1 MPDCLTLGIN
11 IPSLW
16 RASTSALIKKINDLC
31 FSLPTQ
37 RLISNDINFHDEES
51 TPDSIYIKSLLSCSA
66 NQPYLI
72 ALIDSITIYFETIQ
86 NNEKLTCQFS
96 AGDSRDL
103 LRFIIFISEIIY
115 LNLLQK
121 KSFLTWNLIESF
133 FRCLT
138 KTIEKS
144 NSIIYQLLNATDQ
157 IISCCTLS
165 KTILSIFEY
174 LYQRHGLILSNKRS
188 KQFLQ
193 SYLSLIEPS
202 NRPFTQ
208 LLILSFNDLDR
219 LYYLTKNIKSIPHFY
234 RFYLR
239 TIAILLFRLP
249 IFNSFIRIP
258 TQFWEQHHQEMH
270 KLQFGTNDYC
280 LSSFPVD
287 ILQHSDIM
295 ADYIERI
302 SFVGWL
308 SRTQFQEI
316 WVTFLAA
323 INPPNQNNDE
333 NEQMT
338 NNLTKEEILETNAT
352 QWYVL
357 LEGIIL

>member
-1 MPDCLTLGIN
+1 MPACLELGIQ
-11 IPSLW
+11 IQSLW

-51 TPDSIYIKSLLSCSA
+51 TPDSIYIKSLLSCST
-66 NQPYLI
+66 NPTYLI
-72 ALIDSITIYFETIQ
+72 ALIDSISVYFETIE
-86 NNEKLTCQFS
+86 NHVDLTCQFS
-96 AGDSRDL
+96 SGDIRDL
-103 LRFIIFISEIIY
+103 LRLIIFISEIIY
-115 LNLLQK
+115 LNILQK
-121 KSFLTWNLIESF
+121 KFILTWNFIESF

-138 KTIEKS
+138 KTIP
-144 NSIIYQLLNATDQ
+144 NSTTIIYQLLNGTDQ
-157 IISCCTLS
+157 IVSCCVLS
-165 KTILSIFEY
+165 KSILSIFEY
-174 LYQRHGLILSNKRS
+174 LYQRHGIILSSQYS

-193 SYLSLIEPS
+193 SYLSLIEPD
-202 NRPFTQ
+202 NRPLTQ
-208 LLILSFNDLDR
+208 ILILSFNDLHR
-219 LYYLTKNIKSIPHFY
+219 LYCLTKQIQSIPYFY
-234 RFYLR
+234 RYYLR

-258 TQFWEQHHQEMH
+258 TQFWEQHHQDVN

-280 LSSFPVD
+280 LSAFPLD
-287 ILQHSDIM
+287 LLQHSDIM

-316 WVTFLAA
+316 WVTFLAV
-323 INPPNQNNDE
+323 INQSNQNNDD

-338 NNLTKEEILETNAT
+338 NSLSKEEILETNAT
-352 QWYVL
+352 QW
-357 LEGIIL
+357 

>member
-1 MPDCLTLGIN
+1 MPDCLILGIT

-37 RLISNDINFHDEES
+37 RLISNESNLNDEES
-51 TPDSIYIKSLLSCSA
+51 TPDSIYIKSLLSCSN

-72 ALIDSITIYFETIQ
+72 ALIESISIYFDTIQ
-86 NNEKLTCQFS
+86 NRVDLTCQFS
-96 AGDSRDL
+96 AGDIRDL
-103 LRFIIFISEIIY
+103 LRFIIFIAEIIY
-115 LNLLQK
+115 LNIMQK
-121 KSFLTWNLIESF
+121 KPFLSWNLIENF

-138 KTIEKS
+138 KTIQ
-144 NSIIYQLLNATDQ
+144 NPASIIYQLLTATDQ
-157 IISCCTLS
+157 IVSCCTLA

-174 LYQRHGLILSNKRS
+174 LYQRHGVILSNKRI
-188 KQFLQ
+188 KQQFLQ
-193 SYLSLIEPS
+193 SYLSLIEPD
-202 NRPFTQ
+202 NRPYTQ

-219 LYYLTKNIKSIPHFY
+219 LYYLTKQIKSIPHFY
-234 RFYLR
+234 RYYLR

-258 TQFWEQHHQEMH
+258 TQFWEQHHQDIN

-287 ILQHSDIM
+287 LLQHSDIM
-295 ADYIERI
+295 ADYTERI

-323 INPPNQNNDE
+323 INPPNQNNNE
-333 NEQMT
+333 NDPMS
-338 NNLTKEEILETNAT
+338 NSLTKEEILETNAT
-352 QWYVL
+352 QWYLFLV
-357 LEGIIL
+357 

>member
-1 MPDCLTLGIN
+1 MPDCLLLGIK

-16 RASTSALIKKINDLC
+16 RASTGALIKKINDLC

-37 RLISNDINFHDEES
+37 RLISNEINFNDDES
-51 TPDSIYIKSLLSCSA
+51 TPDSIYIKSLLLCSD

-72 ALIDSITIYFETIQ
+72 ALIDSISIYFDTIQ
-86 NNEKLTCQFS
+86 NHIDLTCQFS
-96 AGDSRDL
+96 SGDIRDL

-115 LNLLQK
+115 LNIIQK
-121 KSFLTWNLIESF
+121 KSFLSWNLIESF

-138 KTIEKS
+138 KTIHHPT
-144 NSIIYQLLNATDQ
+144 SIIYQLLNATDQ
-157 IISCCTLS
+157 IVSCCTLS

-174 LYQRHGLILSNKRS
+174 LYQRYGLILLH
-188 KQFLQ
+188 KQTKQCLQ
-193 SYLSLIEPS
+193 SYLNLIEPD

-208 LLILSFNDLDR
+208 ILILSFNELDR
-219 LYYLTKNIKSIPHFY
+219 LYYLTKQIKSIPYFY
-234 RFYLR
+234 RYYLR

-258 TQFWEQHHQEMH
+258 TQFWEQHYQDIN
-270 KLQFGTNDYC
+270 KLQFGSNDYC

-287 ILQHSDIM
+287 LLQHSDIM

-323 INPPNQNNDE
+323 INPPNQTNDE
-333 NEQMT
+333 NEQTT
-338 NNLTKEEILETNAT
+338 NSLTKEEILETNAT
-352 QWYVL
+352 QWY
-357 LEGIIL
+357 IL